1 MDICLTFIFLSSVV
15 MITRTDN
22 VRLVDGHRR
31 CAGRVEVFHNEEW
44 GTVCDDFWNI
54 KVAALVCRELGC
66 GEAVDAWAASHF
78 GPGVGPI
85 WMRYLDCTGKA
96 TLKKCGQLGAYVLQ
110 CSHDEDVGVI
120 CSEVKLVGGPHC
132 SGRVEVLHEKNWATV
147 CDADFDKQDAE
158 VVCRELGC
166 GPPKQILG
174 AAAFGRGEGQVWRE
188 RLLCKGT
195 ESYIHFCPKSPHVHN
210 CTHYSDVGLVCADN
224 VMLADGGSRC
234 AGRVKV
240 FHREKWGRVCSN
252 NWNFKAAAVVC
263 KELGC
268 GVAVDVLYDSDF
280 GLESEVF
287 WMGGVNCIGSESTL
301 KNCGSAEVDISTC
314 NYKDAGVI
322 CSEVRLVGGRRCSG
336 RVEVLHE
343 LTWVKVCAADFSM
356 HDAEVVCRELDCGP
370 PLDVL
375 DAASFGVDEV
385 QEQTLKL
392 QCRGNENRTRNCPK
406 STLQYNCSHSNYVG
420 LVCSEVVK
428 LVDGGSQCAG
438 RVEVFYRN
446 KWGTVCESDF
456 NKETATLLCKELGC
470 GEAIDISRNAHFGLG
485 TGPVWMV
492 VPDCSGSEDTLKDC
506 LTGEWGENVCKH
518 DYDVGLVC
526 SGVRLVNG
534 SHCSGRVE
542 VLHGKT
548 WDTVCGVAFD
558 QQDAEVVCRE
568 LGCGSPE
575 ELLGADAFGSGEG
588 PVSEKEFQCRGTES
602 QTHFCPTSLLEH
614 NCPHSSDAGLVCAAG
629 VRLVDGGSRCAG
641 RVEVIHRGHWGT
653 VCVDSWDMRDATVV
667 CKELGCGKAEN
678 IFDNTQ
684 FGPGSGPILMNVHC
698 TGLES
703 SLKDCE
709 SNHLSRD
716 IQVDKCIHGGD
727 PAVICSLHR
736 EPRLMDGPHLCS
748 GRAEVLIGNT
758 WAQVCDAE
766 FDQQDAEVV
775 CRELGCG
782 IPVQVVGAFAF
793 GKGKSQVWMKELQC
807 RGNESQIYFC
817 QGSFK
822 LKENCSHEHYVGLI
836 CSGHTDARLVNGTD
850 SCSGRVELK
859 YLNNWGSVCALNW
872 NMRAANVLCV
882 QLNCG
887 SAVAVVEADLFE
899 AERGQAWADIFDC
912 QGNET
917 HLSQCPILSW
927 SRAACSQHAGVI
939 CNGSSLALHEDQVRL
954 SGGSECQGELEVYF
968 KKNWTRVLFHSF
980 GMSEASVVCRQ
991 LGCGS
996 VISYNSTL
1004 VKTEQSHM
1012 CVEGF
1017 RCSGNEAH
1025 LMSCYS
1031 AEQVKC
1037 SSGEQLAITCS
1048 GVFNHAH
1055 SSIRLVG
1062 SGGDDCAGR
1071 LEVLHNGS
1079 WGTVRYDLWDIKD
1092 AQVVCRQL
1100 RCGVALRDHFLSWFG
1115 PGTGPIWL
1123 NRVECTGKEEALW
1136 DCQFQFSE
1144 EEERGHQEDVGVVCS
1159 EFKEFRLTEGCTGK
1173 LEVFYNGTW
1182 GNVCGNAVD
1191 KGTASLICR
1200 DLNCGTNGKDNW
1212 SEARLKFDWL
1222 DDLKCRKHDA
1232 TLWHCPSSPWGKEV
1246 CDRVAHIT
1254 CGDVEK
1260 NHLRDFSSACQKQC
1274 SKHLPLRLS
1283 GGEGHCS
1290 GRLELYYN
1298 ATWGTVCSDQ
1308 WDINDAKVVCRQLGC
1323 GQAVRADK
1331 NTLVGAGRRVIWLN
1345 RVNCRGNEIHL
1356 MDCLHSLK
1364 IHTDCFQRQAG
1375 VTCADMPT
1383 PLSVTTTTTTIT
1395 KKGTDTT
1402 LTASSHRVPALTVF
1416 VLGALLFVALLLVVF
1431 LFHQNKQLRSA
1442 LDKRSHNSYSDAV
1455 YEDININ
1462 FITSR
1467 ATSLP
1472 QRGCLIIE
1480 AEHSGYEY
1488 VDEALD
1494 SESYDDVVTAGL
1506 MLEDADDISENY
1518 DDAIPTGITPNIIA
1532 DTPEDY
1538 DDVITAGQD
1547 AEDYDDVEELQKN

>member
-1 MDICLTFIFLSSVV
+1 MVIYQCLNLLSMQVARIGAVTTPECFRSHMSRSV
-15 MITRTDN
+15 RCCCLYNYD
-22 VRLVDGHRR
+22 VRLVGGNRR

-44 GTVCDDFWNI
+44 GTVCDDFWNM

-85 WMRYLDCTGKA
+85 WMRYLDCTGKT
-96 TLKKCGQLGAYVLQ
+96 TLKKCGQLGAHVLQ
-110 CSHDEDVGVI
+110 CNHDEDVGVI

-132 SGRVEVLHEKNWATV
+132 SGRVEVLHEKTWATV
-147 CDADFDKQDAE
+147 CDADFDKKDAE
-158 VVCRELGC
+158 VVCREMGC

-174 AAAFGRGEGQVWRE
+174 AAAFGRGEGQVWRK

-195 ESYIHFCPKSPHVHN
+195 ESYIHFCPKPIHEHN
-210 CTHYSDVGLVCADN
+210 CTHYNDVGLVCSDN

-263 KELGC
+263 RELGC
-268 GVAVDVLYDSDF
+268 GVAVDVLHDSDF
-280 GLESEVF
+280 GLGSEAI
-287 WMGGVNCIGSESTL
+287 WMDEVNCMGTESTL
-301 KNCGSAEVDISTC
+301 KNCGSAKINNSIC
-314 NYKDAGVI
+314 NYRDAGVI
-322 CSEVRLVGGRRCSG
+322 CSEVRLVGASRCSG

-343 LTWVKVCAADFSM
+343 LTWFKVCAADFSM
-356 HDAEVVCRELDCGP
+356 RDAEVVCRELDCGP
-370 PLDVL
+370 PLQVL
-375 DAASFGVDEV
+375 GAASFGVDEV
-385 QEQTLKL
+385 QEQTMKL
-392 QCRGNENRTRNCPK
+392 QCRVSCAE
-406 STLQYNCSHSNYVG
+406 L
-420 LVCSEVVK
+420 VK

-438 RVEVFYRN
+438 RVEVFYRK
-446 KWGTVCESDF
+446 KWGTVDKEYF
-456 NKETATLLCKELGC
+456 NEKVATLLCKELGC
-470 GEAIDISRNAHFGLG
+470 SEFIDIPPNAHFGLG

-506 LTGEWGENVCKH
+506 LTGEWGENDFGH
-518 DYDVGLVC
+518 DSDAGLVC

-548 WDTVCGVAFD
+548 WATVCGATFD

-568 LGCGSPE
+568 LGCASPE

-588 PVSEKEFQCRGTES
+588 PVWEKEFQCRGTEP
-602 QTHFCPTSLLEH
+602 QTHFCPTSSLEH
-614 NCPHSSDAGLVCAAG
+614 NCSHSSDAGLVCAAG

-641 RVEVIHRGHWGT
+641 RVAVIHRGSWGT

-667 CKELGCGKAEN
+667 CKELGCGEAEN
-678 IFDNTQ
+678 TFDNIQ
-684 FGPGSGPILMNVHC
+684 FGPESGPVLMNVHC

-709 SNHLSRD
+709 SSPLSG
-716 IQVDKCIHGGD
+716 DKCIHGGV

-748 GRAEVLIGNT
+748 GRAEVLVGNT

-793 GKGKSQVWMKELQC
+793 GKGKSQVWMKDLQC

-836 CSGHTDARLVNGTD
+836 CSGYTDARLMKGMD

-859 YLNNWGSVCALNW
+859 YLNTWGSVCALNW
-872 NMRAANVLCV
+872 NMRAANVLCR

-887 SAVAVVEADLFE
+887 SAVTVVEADLFN
-899 AERGQAWADIFDC
+899 AEKVQMWEDMFDC

-917 HLSQCPILSW
+917 HMSQCPILSW
-927 SRAACSQHAGVI
+927 SRAACSQDAGVI
-939 CNGSSLALHEDQVRL
+939 CNDSSLSLHEDKVRL
-954 SGGSECQGELEVYF
+954 SGGSKCQGELEVYF

-980 GMSEASVVCRQ
+980 GLSEASVVCRQ

-996 VISYNSTL
+996 VLSYNSSL
-1004 VKTEQSHM
+1004 VKTEHSHM

-1017 RCSGNEAH
+1017 KCSGNEAH
-1025 LMSCYS
+1025 LMSCAS
-1031 AEQVKC
+1031 AEEVKC

-1048 GVFNHAH
+1048 DVFNHAH

-1062 SGGDDCAGR
+1062 SGGDNCAGR

-1079 WGTVRYDLWDIKD
+1079 WGTVRHDLWDIKD

-1100 RCGVALRDHFLSWFG
+1100 RCGIALRDHFLSWFG

-1144 EEERGHQEDVGVVCS
+1144 EEERGHQDDVGVVCS
-1159 EFKEFRLTEGCTGK
+1159 EFKEFRLTEGCTGN

-1182 GNVCGNAVD
+1182 GNVCENAVD
-1191 KGTASLICR
+1191 DGTASLICR
-1200 DLNCGTNGKDNW
+1200 ELNCGTMGTEHW
-1212 SEARLKFDWL
+1212 SKARLKFDWL

-1232 TLWHCPSSPWGKEV
+1232 TLWHCPSSPWSNKV
-1246 CDRVAHIT
+1246 CLNRAAHIT
-1254 CGDVEK
+1254 CRDVEK
-1260 NHLRDFSSACQKQC
+1260 NYKRQHRLRGPV

-1283 GGEGHCS
+1283 GGKGHCS

-1323 GQAVRADK
+1323 GQAMRADR
-1331 NTLVGAGRRVIWLN
+1331 TTMVGAGRGVIWLN

-1364 IHTDCFQRQAG
+1364 NHTDCFQRQAG

-1383 PLSVTTTTTTIT
+1383 PPSVTTTTTTMT
-1395 KKGTDTT
+1395 KKERDTT
-1402 LTASSHRVPALTVF
+1402 LTALSQRHPALAMF
-1416 VLGALLFVALLLVVF
+1416 VLGALLFMALLLVVIF
-1431 LFHQNKQLRSA
+1431 LFYQNKQLRNA
-1442 LDKRSHNSYSDAV
+1442 LDKRRYNSYSDAV

-1462 FITSR
+1462 FSTSR
-1467 ATSLP
+1467 ATTLP
-1472 QRGCLIIE
+1472 QRE

-1518 DDAIPTGITPNIIA
+1518 DDAIPTGITPNIA
-1532 DTPEDY
+1532 VETPEDY
-1538 DDVITAGQD
+1538 DDVIIAGQD
-1547 AEDYDDVEELQKN
+1547 AEDYDDVEELPKN